1 MPGARIRLWRA
12 ATAATPATTST
23 GTPAGTNGTLT
34 SAAAAA
40 TAATIRGSASF
51 SLGASSARKAA
62 GAAASR
68 PRERGSLSAVR
79 LSPSATLRRVR
90 NLETEGAI
98 AGYHAV
104 IDPDAV
110 GRGFQVTV
118 HTTLMLRNRETIEAF
133 EAALTPLDEV
143 IECHRMFGDPDY
155 LIRIAVADAEVYEH
169 FLINTFADLPGLARM
184 TSQFTMKTI
193 KPGGRLPL

>member
-1 MPGARIRLWRA
+1 MDSVDHAILSHLQDDGRLSNLELAERI
-12 ATAATPATTST
+12 
-23 GTPAGTNGTLT
+23 
-34 SAAAAA
+34 
-40 TAATIRGSASF
+40 
-51 SLGASSARKAA
+51 
-62 GAAASR
+62 
-68 PRERGSLSAVR
+68 R

-90 NLETEGAI
+90 NLEASGAI

-133 EAALTPLDEV
+133 EAAIRPLDEV
-143 IECHRMFGDPDY
+143 IECQRMFGDPDY
-155 LIRIAVADAEVYEH
+155 LIRVAVADAEAYEH

-193 KPGGRLPL
+193 KPAGRLPLAPAA

>member
-1 MPGARIRLWRA
+1 MDSVDRAILSQLQEDGRLA
-12 ATAATPATTST
+12 NVELA
-23 GTPAGTNGTLT
+23 
-34 SAAAAA
+34 
-40 TAATIRGSASF
+40 
-51 SLGASSARKAA
+51 
-62 GAAASR
+62 
-68 PRERGSLSAVR
+68 ERVR

-90 NLETEGAI
+90 NLEASGAI
-98 AGYHAV
+98 AGYHAD
-104 IDPDAV
+104 IDPEAV

-133 EAALTPLDEV
+133 EAALEPLDAV

-155 LIRIAVADAEVYEH
+155 LIRVAVADAAAYEQ
-169 FLINTFADLPGLARM
+169 FLINTFADLPGIARM

>member
-1 MPGARIRLWRA
+1 MDPLDRAILSHLQEDGRLSNVELA
-12 ATAATPATTST
+12 
-23 GTPAGTNGTLT
+23 
-34 SAAAAA
+34 
-40 TAATIRGSASF
+40 
-51 SLGASSARKAA
+51 
-62 GAAASR
+62 
-68 PRERGSLSAVR
+68 ERVN

-90 NLETEGAI
+90 NLEASGAI

-104 IDPDAV
+104 IDPKAV
-110 GRGFQVTV
+110 DRSYQVTV

-133 EAALTPLDEV
+133 EAAVVPLDEV
-143 IECHRMFGDPDY
+143 IEAQRMFGDPDY
-155 LIRIAVADAEVYEH
+155 LIRVAVADADAYEQ

>member
-1 MPGARIRLWRA
+1 VDAVDRAILSHLQEDGRLSNVELA
-12 ATAATPATTST
+12 
-23 GTPAGTNGTLT
+23 
-34 SAAAAA
+34 
-40 TAATIRGSASF
+40 
-51 SLGASSARKAA
+51 
-62 GAAASR
+62 
-68 PRERGSLSAVR
+68 ERVR

-90 NLETEGAI
+90 GLEASGAI

-104 IDPDAV
+104 IDPVAV

-133 EAALTPLDEV
+133 EAAVAQLEEV
-143 IECHRMFGDPDY
+143 IECQRMFGDPDY
-155 LIRIAVADAEVYEH
+155 LIRIAVADAEAYEQ

-193 KPGGRLPL
+193 KPSGRLPL

>member
-1 MPGARIRLWRA
+1 VDAVDRA
-12 ATAATPATTST
+12 
-23 GTPAGTNGTLT
+23 
-34 SAAAAA
+34 
-40 TAATIRGSASF
+40 I
-51 SLGASSARKAA
+51 
-62 GAAASR
+62 
-68 PRERGSLSAVR
+68 LSALQADGRLANVELAERVR

-90 NLETEGAI
+90 NLEAAGAI
-98 AGYHAV
+98 TGYHAD
-104 IDPDAV
+104 IDPAAV
-110 GRGFQVTV
+110 SRGFQVTV

-133 EAALTPLDEV
+133 EAAIEPLQEV

-155 LIRIAVADAEVYEH
+155 LIRVAVADAAAYEQ

>member
-1 MPGARIRLWRA
+1 MDSVDRAILSHLQDDGRLANVELADR
-12 ATAATPATTST
+12 
-23 GTPAGTNGTLT
+23 
-34 SAAAAA
+34 
-40 TAATIRGSASF
+40 
-51 SLGASSARKAA
+51 
-62 GAAASR
+62 
-68 PRERGSLSAVR
+68 VR

-90 NLETEGAI
+90 NLEASGAI
-98 AGYHAV
+98 AGYYAD
-104 IDPDAV
+104 IDPEAV

-133 EAALTPLDEV
+133 EAAVAPLDEV

-155 LIRIAVADAEVYEH
+155 LIRVAVKDAAEYEH
-169 FLINTFADLPGLARM
+169 FLINTFADLPGIARM